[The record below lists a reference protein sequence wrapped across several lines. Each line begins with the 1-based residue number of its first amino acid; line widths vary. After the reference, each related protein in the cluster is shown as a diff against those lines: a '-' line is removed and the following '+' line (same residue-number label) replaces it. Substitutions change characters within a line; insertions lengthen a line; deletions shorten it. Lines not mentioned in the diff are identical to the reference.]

1 MCGILGLVRLG
12 DSDLPR
18 STIEYARDVMAHRGP
33 DGVGLW
39 VGSAR
44 AGAARVAL
52 AHRRLSILDLSPRG
66 AQPFVLS
73 DGEGRPARLGE
84 DNSADYVL
92 VYNGEIYNYIE
103 LREELRAL
111 GRRFRSDCDTEVV
124 LAAYAHWGA
133 ECVSRFNGM
142 FSFAIWDA
150 ARDLLFCARDRFGEK
165 PFHYV
170 LNESTG
176 SFAFASE
183 AKALIAMGEAEPV
196 LDERSVYRYFRF
208 REQAA
213 ATQTIWQGV
222 QRLAAGHT
230 LAVRLR
236 DDRLVADTRA
246 YWAIDEGRRTNLSEG
261 DAAEQFADLFRESV
275 RIRLRSDVPVGT
287 SLSGGLD
294 SSSVA
299 CVIHALGAASEQKA
313 FTARV
318 DDPTMDEGRFVDV
331 VLAHT
336 GIQGHSAMPD
346 ATLLID
352 EFDTLC
358 FHQEEPF
365 PTTSIFASYLVH
377 RLAREHGVI
386 VMLDGQGA
394 DEYLAGYDHY
404 PALVLAGHASR
415 GAWTSW
421 WRERRALRARRG
433 VDPVSPKAAV
443 AWWLAARSRGAGS
456 VAYAGDPRPVAF
468 LNADVA
474 RTFADEQPTSNAVGS
489 DPLRTRLIAD
499 LTQGHLQELLR
510 YADRNSMA
518 WSREVRLPF
527 LDHRL
532 VEMCLALP
540 TSHLFRNGETKRV
553 LRRAMRG
560 TVPNEILDRKDK
572 IGFQAPW
579 TRWWSGQVGDVLRDR
594 LAEAVSTV
602 GHLVRADAIVPGS
615 PDALNVMSLASSLEA
630 MRRIA
635 APVEAR

>member
-12 DSDLPR
+12 DAELPR
-18 STIEYARDVMAHRGP
+18 SSIEYARDVLAHRGP

-39 VGSAR
+39 LGSAR
-44 AGAARVAL
+44 AGGARVAL
-52 AHRRLSILDLSPRG
+52 GHRRLSILDLSPRG
-66 AQPFVLS
+66 AQPFLLS

-84 DNSADYVL
+84 ENGADYAL
-92 VYNGEIYNYIE
+92 VYNGEIYNYVE

-111 GRRFRSDCDTEVV
+111 GQRFHSDCDTEVL
-124 LAAYAHWGA
+124 LAAYARWG
-133 ECVSRFNGM
+133 EQCVARFNGM
-142 FSFAIWDA
+142 FAFAIWDA
-150 ARDLLFCARDRFGEK
+150 ERNLLFCARDRFGEK

-170 LNESTG
+170 LNEFTG

-183 AKALIAMGEAEPV
+183 AKALMAMGEAEPS
-196 LDERSVYRYFRF
+196 LDERAVYRYFRF

-213 ATQTIWQGV
+213 ATQTIWQNV
-222 QRLAAGHT
+222 QRLPAAHT
-230 LAVRLR
+230 LVVRVR
-236 DDRLVADTRA
+236 DDRLVAETRA
-246 YWAIDEGRRTNLSEG
+246 YWSINEDRRTNLSER
-261 DAAEQFADLFRESV
+261 DAAEQFADVFQDSV

-299 CVIHALGAASEQKA
+299 CVIHALGAASGQKA

-318 DDPTMDEGRFVDV
+318 DDPALDEGRFVDV

-336 GIQGHSAMPD
+336 GIEGYSAMPD
-346 ATLLID
+346 PGMLVD

-404 PALVLAGHASR
+404 PALVLAGHAAR
-415 GAWTSW
+415 GAWASW

-443 AWWLAARSRGAGS
+443 SWWLAARSRGAGR
-456 VAYAGDPRPVAF
+456 VVYAGEPRPVAF
-468 LNADVA
+468 LNADLA
-474 RTFADEQPTSNAVGS
+474 RAFDDEQPTANTVGS
-489 DPLRTRLIAD
+489 DPLRTRLVTD
-499 LTQGHLQELLR
+499 LMQGHLQELLR

-532 VEMCLALP
+532 VELTLALP
-540 TSHLFRNGETKRV
+540 TSHVFRNGETKRV

-560 TVPNEILDRKDK
+560 VVPNAILDRKDK

-579 TRWWSGQVGDVLRDR
+579 TRWWSGEVGGVLRDR
-594 LAEAVSTV
+594 LADAVRTV
-602 GHLVRADAIVPGS
+602 GHLIHADAITPGS

-630 MRRIA
+630 MRRVA
-635 APVEAR
+635 TPVEAR